1 MLKAMT
7 FFLLMFI
14 LSGWVMTSLSG
25 GGGMLGTSLTA
36 PAAIADDHLHVAD
49 TSGFLAVDDLWLD
62 NEQMHYT
69 GKTATTFTG
78 LTRAVNTTDAATHAN
93 STVVYTVNAGVINQI
108 FGFNIGTLWN
118 SWGLFALPVIGAK
131 FFTQTIP
138 YLAAGNF
145 TYMFSG
151 YLAIITDVWLAFGA
165 ALIILFVMWVVS
177 LIRGN

>member
-1 MLKAMT
+1 M
-7 FFLLMFI
+7 
-14 LSGWVMTSLSG
+14 V
-25 GGGMLGTSLTA
+25 GTTLTQQVA
-36 PAAIADDHLHVAD
+36 TADNHLHV
-49 TSGFLAVDDLWLD
+49 TSTTGFLPADDLWVD

-69 GKTATTFTG
+69 GKTATEFTG
-78 LTRAVNTTDAATHAN
+78 LTRGINSTDATTHTN
-93 STVVYTVNAGVINQI
+93 STTVYTVNAGVINQI
-108 FGFNIGTLWN
+108 FGFSIGTLWN

-145 TYMFSG
+145 THMFSG